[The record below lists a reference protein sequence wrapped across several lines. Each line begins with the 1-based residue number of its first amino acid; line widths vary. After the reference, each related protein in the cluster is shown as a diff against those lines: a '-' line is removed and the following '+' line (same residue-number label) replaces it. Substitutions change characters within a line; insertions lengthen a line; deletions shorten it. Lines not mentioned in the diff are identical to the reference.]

1 MNENAIK
8 KRQECSHEW
17 IFPEEW
23 RRKSNEPGKWTYR
36 WNIPKAFA
44 DSFKTLIMH
53 SKEINRKH
61 REHEPEEGEEKTPR
75 RFFPLLNRQIPKLD
89 FSTFTSLLAKMCG

>member
-1 MNENAIK
+1 MQWIKMPLKKSKNARTNE
-8 KRQECSHEW
+8 
-17 IFPEEW
+17 FPEEW

-36 WNIPKAFA
+36 SNIPKAFA

-61 REHEPEEGEEKTPR
+61 REHEREEKK
-75 RFFPLLNRQIPKLD
+75 FIFCILKFPN
-89 FSTFTSLLAKMCG
+89 